1 LPNYLEMISGEA
13 YEASGTANDCTPPSC
28 GPVTG
33 TNVTDQL
40 AAAGIRQ
47 GDSKIA
53 DGSCVVTMSSKT
65 ARASEARRQL
75 PWSSS

>member
-1 LPNYLEMISGEA
+1 MVL
-13 YEASGTANDCTPPSC
+13 C
-28 GPVTG
+28 GIIDIWIGRARKESLVGHWKIPG
-33 TNVTDQL
+33 PWL
-40 AAAGIRQ
+40 SEQ

-53 DGSCVVTMSSKT
+53 NGSCVVTMSSQT